1 MKVQSIYTNKLLK
14 KGLEFAANNGSLFAA
29 GTSLVLS
36 SVARPAVILATPH
49 TDKENKKY
57 ACAKSLS
64 SSGVGYLIMALA
76 SMPVAKA
83 VKNID
88 KNPQKYLKKTTIETL
103 KNGSESLAKSKQYK
117 FATQLFK
124 LGVGLLVAVPKSA
137 MTCALIPP
145 IMRFLFN
152 KKDLPQTSQK
162 DKKVTFTGLTD
173 KSSNLLSKCIGKILD
188 TKFIQKM
195 SEKFH
200 NTNFEQ
206 HIISMT
212 DVILTG
218 AFIEQTKRN
227 KKIEENRK
235 KTLIYNSAIST
246 GLCITGG
253 YALSKVL
260 EKPTEKFV
268 ENFTKANKNSPKLDK
283 YLEGIRV
290 AKPVMILGGI
300 YYLIIPLIST
310 FLADRVGKKST
321 PTA

>member
-1 MKVQSIYTNKLLK
+1 
-14 KGLEFAANNGSLFAA
+14 
-29 GTSLVLS
+29 
-36 SVARPAVILATPH
+36 
-49 TDKENKKY
+49 
-57 ACAKSLS
+57 
-64 SSGVGYLIMALA
+64 
-76 SMPVAKA
+76 
-83 VKNID
+83 
-88 KNPQKYLKKTTIETL
+88 
-103 KNGSESLAKSKQYK
+103 
-117 FATQLFK
+117 
-124 LGVGLLVAVPKSA
+124 
-137 MTCALIPP
+137 
-145 IMRFLFN
+145 
-152 KKDLPQTSQK
+152 
-162 DKKVTFTGLTD
+162 
-173 KSSNLLSKCIGKILD
+173 
-188 TKFIQKM
+188 
-195 SEKFH
+195 
-200 NTNFEQ
+200 
-206 HIISMT
+206 MT